1 MIYRHKMPY
10 SGGCCGITLHK
21 TVLIAGLSKQNCCRH
36 TLSPKILRPEISNPA
51 PLPLW
56 KLEPVDR
63 RLYVAS
69 GYNKI
74 TRNLGNPTLYVWI
87 EKSTGNPNLWIW
99 IEKNTGNPNLW
110 IRIEQSTGNPNL

>member
-51 PLPLW
+51 PLPPRFCPAAALTQI
-56 KLEPVDR
+56 VSAADR
-63 RLYVAS
+63 
-69 GYNKI
+69 
-74 TRNLGNPTLYVWI
+74 T
-87 EKSTGNPNLWIW
+87 
-99 IEKNTGNPNLW
+99 
-110 IRIEQSTGNPNL
+110 QH